1 MKLLGLVLSVMTS
14 FAAACSTAA
23 IPESL
28 QKQYKGMFDKLDT
41 DKNGYI
47 DPSDVH
53 LPKLTGGI
61 MSYMC
66 TLGVFCKE
74 AQSLSQ
80 QLEQKVLDKFKGK
93 GDHQVSECE
102 FANSMF
108 QATTSGSLWASKVP
122 DFKDPKSKQKPVV
135 VHG

>member
-1 MKLLGLVLSVMTS
+1 MKLLVLLLSVLAS
-14 FAAACSTAA
+14 FAAACSTAQ
-23 IPESL
+23 IPAAL
-28 QKQYKGMFDKLDT
+28 QKQYKGMFVKLDT

-47 DPSDVH
+47 DPTDVH
-53 LPKLTGGI
+53 LPKLSGGI

-74 AQSLSQ
+74 TQALSQ
-80 QLEQKVLDKFKGK
+80 QLEKKVLDKFKGK
-93 GDHQVSECE
+93 GEHQVSECE

-122 DFKDPKSKQKPVV
+122 DFKDKDKKPVV